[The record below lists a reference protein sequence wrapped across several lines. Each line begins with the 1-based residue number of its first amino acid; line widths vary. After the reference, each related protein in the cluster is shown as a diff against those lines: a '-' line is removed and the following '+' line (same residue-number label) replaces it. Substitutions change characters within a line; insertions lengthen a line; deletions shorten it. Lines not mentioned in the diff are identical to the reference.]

1 MKSTTLELCNSC
13 QAPLSV
19 NWTKCGVCGSKREV
33 MEWELTCDGQEC
45 KCWARTESE
54 CSCHVDWT
62 PREVYE
68 LRRAL
73 HDIIKAN
80 DNHGLGAS
88 MMHPRLTIALNNGR
102 KLLS

>member
-1 MKSTTLELCNSC
+1 
-13 QAPLSV
+13 
-19 NWTKCGVCGSKREV
+19 

-88 MMHPRLTIALNNGR
+88 MMHPRLTIALSNGR